1 MNSGIL
7 FHGREDRGVF
17 GLRRSSRR
25 FAKRLRQHREH
36 LLRFLDVANLGV
48 TNDQAERMSCPAV
61 HKEIGEIDH
70 VL

>member
-1 MNSGIL
+1 MP
-7 FHGREDRGVF
+7 
-17 GLRRSSRR
+17 GLRRSGCC

-36 LLRFLDVANLGV
+36 LLRFLYVEDLGV
-48 TNDQAERMSCPAV
+48 TNDQAERMSCPEV